1 VWTGTVQ
8 TANHA
13 DIDKEIRRYVGLVVK
28 ALSKQQVL

>member
-8 TANHA
+8 TANPA
-13 DIDKEIRRYVGLVVK
+13 DIDKEIRRYVDLVVK